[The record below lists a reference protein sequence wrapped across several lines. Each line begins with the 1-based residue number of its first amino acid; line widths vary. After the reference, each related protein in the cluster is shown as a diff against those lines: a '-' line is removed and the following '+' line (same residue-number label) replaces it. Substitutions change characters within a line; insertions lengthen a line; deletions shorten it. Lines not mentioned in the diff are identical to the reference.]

1 MIQTLRTN
9 CTVRKVHPV
18 GAPPE
23 TIQGSR
29 PFMTKLMRLT
39 PLIVLMFI
47 AAVGSAQQITTPKQ
61 HFGFNIGD
69 DYHMAGYS
77 QLESYW
83 KKLAA
88 ESNRV
93 KLADIGLTAEGRHQ
107 WMLIVSAPENLAKL
121 EHYRDISR
129 KLARAEGLNPTQA
142 RSLAREGKA
151 VVWVDG
157 GLHATETVGSQQLIE
172 MSYQMASR
180 GDEETLR
187 LLRDDILLLVPAN
200 PDGMQLTADWYMR
213 NPDETKR
220 SFANLP
226 RLYEKYI
233 GHDNNRDSLTSNMA
247 ETTNM
252 NRQLFIEWNP
262 QLMYNHHQSGPAGEV
277 IFIPPFRDP
286 VNHNLDPLVTLG
298 IQSVGTAMHE
308 RLVAQG
314 KGGSGMR
321 TQANYDGWWDGG
333 MRNTCTY
340 HNTISILTEIIGAPT
355 PMEIPLIPEKQL
367 YISDLPLPVR
377 PQPWHYRQSIDYEM
391 ETNRA
396 MLDYASKDRE
406 TLLFNF
412 YRMGMNSIERGSRD
426 NWTITP
432 KRIEALKEAAA
443 NGPAGRSAEVASD
456 APGGPG
462 GPRSVPSELYDKI
475 LHDPQMR
482 DARGYIMTA
491 NQPDFP
497 TVVKFVNMLLK
508 NGLDVMQATSSF
520 TVAGKSY
527 PAGSYVVKSAQA
539 FRPMVREMFEP
550 QDHPVDAAYPGGP
563 PVPPYDIA
571 GWTLAMQMGV
581 AYDRVMDG
589 FDGPFAKVTTMQNPP
604 PAEITGPAN
613 PAGYLIS
620 HRTNNSF
627 VLVNR
632 LLKQKADVY
641 WMSLP
646 EKIDGQDLGSGAI
659 WVPASASALP
669 VLIKGAKELGIAVHA
684 VAEAPAGEAL
694 KVKPVRIG
702 LYDQYGGLMP
712 SGWTRWLFEQF
723 EFPYEVVYPQ
733 TLDAGNLKSKFD
745 VLVFT
750 DGAMRRGTA
759 TGRGRGGGAQIDPQ
773 SVPEEFRGWLGRI
786 TVEKTIPQVKQ
797 FVESGGSVLTVG
809 SSTSMADLLGVSVS
823 NHLVEAGTD
832 GKDRPLPR
840 DKFYIPGS
848 LVRAH
853 IDTSNPLAYGMP
865 GEVDMFF
872 DSSPVFKLGP
882 DAKTKSISS
891 VAWFEGA
898 TPLTSGWAWGQKYL
912 DGGTAVVDAKV
923 GEGHVT
929 LMGPEVTF
937 RGEPHATFK
946 LLFNG
951 LFYGNAQPAT
961 MK

>member
-1 MIQTLRTN
+1 
-9 CTVRKVHPV
+9 
-18 GAPPE
+18 
-23 TIQGSR
+23 
-29 PFMTKLMRLT
+29 MRLT
-39 PLIVLMFI
+39 PFAILTL
-47 AAVGSAQQITTPKQ
+47 ATALASAQNITTPKQ

-69 DYHMAGYS
+69 DYRLANYT

-83 KKLAA
+83 RKLAS
-88 ESNRV
+88 ESDRC
-93 KLADIGLTAEGRHQ
+93 KIADMGLTAEGRHQ
-107 WMLIVSAPENLAKL
+107 WMLIVSAPENIKNL

-129 KLARAEGLNPTQA
+129 RLARAEGLNPAQA
-142 RSLAREGKA
+142 RALAKEGKA
-151 VVWVDG
+151 VVWIDG

-180 GDEETLR
+180 SDEETLR
-187 LLRDDILLLVPAN
+187 LLHDDILLLVPAN
-200 PDGMQLTADWYMR
+200 PDGLQLVADWYMR
-213 NPDETKR
+213 EPDEKKR
-220 SFANLP
+220 TFNNLP

-247 ETTNM
+247 ETTNI
-252 NRQLFIEWNP
+252 NRQIFTEWNP

-277 IFIPPFRDP
+277 VFIPPFRDP
-286 VNHNLDPLVTLG
+286 VNHNVDGLVTLG
-298 IQSVGTAMHE
+298 IQAVGTAMHE

-321 TQANYDGWWDGG
+321 TQANYDGWWNGG
-333 MRNTCTY
+333 IRNTCTY
-340 HNTISILTEIIGAPT
+340 HNTISILTEIIGSPT

-367 YISDLPLPVR
+367 YISDLPLPIR

-391 ETNRA
+391 ENNRA
-396 MLDYASKDRE
+396 MLDYAAKNRE
-406 TLLFNF
+406 MLLFNIW
-412 YRMGMNSIERGSRD
+412 RMGMNSIERGSQD
-426 NWTITP
+426 YWTITP

-443 NGPAGRSAEVASD
+443 KLPPMRGGAGASD
-456 APGGPG
+456 APGGFG
-462 GPRSVPSELYDKI
+462 GPPPVPSELYDKI

-482 DARGYIMTA
+482 DPRGYVMTA
-491 NQPDFP
+491 NQSDFP
-497 TVVKFVNMLLK
+497 TVVKFVNMLIK
-508 NGLDVMQATSSF
+508 NGLDVMQSSAAF

-527 PAGSYVVKSAQA
+527 PAGSYVVKTEQA

-581 AYDRVMDG
+581 EYDRVLDG
-589 FDGPFAKVTTMQNPP
+589 FDGPFAKVKGMQNPP
-604 PAEITGPAN
+604 PAQITGVSN

-620 HRTNNSF
+620 HRSNSAF
-627 VLVNR
+627 VMVNR
-632 LLKQKADVY
+632 LLKAKSDVY
-641 WMSLP
+641 WMKAS
-646 EKIDGQDLGSGAI
+646 EKIGVQDLGTGAI

-669 VLIKGAKELGIAVHA
+669 VLQKGARELGVAVYA
-684 VAEAPAGEAL
+684 MAKAPAGEAL
-694 KVKPVRIG
+694 KIKPVRIG
-702 LYDQYGGLMP
+702 LYDQFGGLMP

-723 EFPYEVVYPQ
+723 EFPFEVVYPQ

-750 DGAMRRGTA
+750 DGAIRRGAA
-759 TGRGRGGGAQIDPQ
+759 TGRGMRGAAQIDPQ

-786 TVEKTIPQVKQ
+786 TVEKTVPMVKQ

-809 SSTSMADLLGVSVS
+809 SSTSMADLLGVPVS
-823 NHLVEAGTD
+823 NYLVEQGAD
-832 GKDRPLPR
+832 GKEKPLPR

-853 IDTSNPLAYGMP
+853 VDTSNPLAYGMP
-865 GEVDMFF
+865 EQVEMFF
-872 DSSPVFKLGP
+872 DSSPVFKLAA
-882 DAKTKSISS
+882 DAKAKGTTP

-898 TPLTSGWAWGQKYL
+898 NTLDSGWAWGQKYL
-912 DGGTAVVDAKV
+912 DGGTAVADAKV

-929 LMGPEVTF
+929 VMGPEVTF

-946 LLFNG
+946 FLFNG
-951 LFYGNAQPAT
+951 VFTGSAQAA
-961 MK
+961 KLE